1 VNVRGEGASM
11 DGRAGRQMSRAVT
24 VVAVI
29 VVGLT
34 FLFGFGDVWILGLR
48 LGVPAYVAPL
58 DLRGFR

>member
-1 VNVRGEGASM
+1 M